1 MFHVAST
8 DAVKTWQERGP
19 LLALVLGVMNLLAL
33 DFLFAPAAFAPHAD
47 APPAAS
53 ASAHPAIAT
62 AETSAS
68 APPRIVLPAAA
79 RVPTIVARF
88 ERASTEADDE
98 SGVRALAT
106 AMIEDHDVAV
116 VLEGHSDLRGGDDA
130 NHAVSLERANWVKA
144 RLVAL
149 GVSPDRIEAVG
160 LSATRPL
167 RSDEGD
173 GRSVNRRVEVRWV
186 DKAALAAVAKAAEPR
201 MAPSAVMPAAAAP
214 VRPADAGATPAAL
227 ARPSDAG
234 AKPAP
239 VSAPAVPS
247 TEPSPTAA
255 DGE

>member
-1 MFHVAST
+1 
-8 DAVKTWQERGP
+8 
-19 LLALVLGVMNLLAL
+19 
-33 DFLFAPAAFAPHAD
+33 
-47 APPAAS
+47 
-53 ASAHPAIAT
+53 
-62 AETSAS
+62 
-68 APPRIVLPAAA
+68 
-79 RVPTIVARF
+79 VPTIVARF
-88 ERASTEADDE
+88 ERASTEADDD

-106 AMIEDHDVAV
+106 AMIEDHDAAV

-160 LSATRPL
+160 LSATHPL

-186 DKAALAAVAKAAEPR
+186 DKAALPAIAKAAEPR
-201 MAPSAVMPAAAAP
+201 AAAVAVAP
-214 VRPADAGATPAAL
+214 IPTAPTALAVRPADAGTKPTAV
-227 ARPSDAG
+227 ARPTDGG

-239 VSAPAVPS
+239 PSAPAAPA
-247 TEPSPTAA
+247 TEPSPTSA